1 MCVCGSKVQLN
12 IIFARI
18 CNPCR
23 IRFPPPFPLKLFR
36 IGFYCDKCSLQ
47 GIPLAFVSTGWRP
60 STTIESLTLIES
72 HNITKLNEPDF
83 RHINQNAYPV
93 VFAYNGRDHFAPTMP
108 CTTAQFL
115 EWKTKK
121 ELGSL
126 LGASLHISA
135 QLDQHTLPPELS
147 AAYKEVQACIARN
160 LPVISKAGLQHFKQL
175 NVKHISTHRGPAIQP
190 SASGIPEASGQQ
202 DPSSAQSVPSTSEA
216 DSTTEKERGRAGFK
230 CAECGVVKYRKPD
243 FEGHLWSKHGL
254 GDPIVCNRGTCGGKS
269 YSSASS

>member
-1 MCVCGSKVQLN
+1 M
-12 IIFARI
+12 
-18 CNPCR
+18 
-23 IRFPPPFPLKLFR
+23 KLIR
-36 IGFYCDKCSLQ
+36 IGIYCDKCSLQ
-47 GIPLAFVSTGWRP
+47 GIPLAFVSTGQQP

-93 VFAYNGRDHFAPTMP
+93 VFAYNGRDHFAPTIP

-126 LGASLHISA
+126 LGASLHVSA

-175 NVKHISTHRGPAIQP
+175 NVQHCSTHRGPAIQP
-190 SASGIPEASGQQ
+190 NASGIPEASGQ
-202 DPSSAQSVPSTSEA
+202 
-216 DSTTEKERGRAGFK
+216 
-230 CAECGVVKYRKPD
+230 
-243 FEGHLWSKHGL
+243 
-254 GDPIVCNRGTCGGKS
+254 
-269 YSSASS
+269 

>member
-1 MCVCGSKVQLN
+1 M
-12 IIFARI
+12 
-18 CNPCR
+18 
-23 IRFPPPFPLKLFR
+23 
-36 IGFYCDKCSLQ
+36 GFYYDKCSLQ
-47 GIPLAFVSTGWRP
+47 GIPLAFVSTGRRP

-93 VFAYNGRDHFAPTMP
+93 VFAYNGRDHFAPTIP
-108 CTTAQFL
+108 CTTSQFL

-126 LGASLHISA
+126 LGASLHVSA

-147 AAYKEVQACIARN
+147 AAFKEVQACIAKN

-175 NVKHISTHRGPAIQP
+175 NVKHCSTHRGPAIQP
-190 SASGIPEASGQQ
+190 SASGIPESSGQQ

-216 DSTTEKERGRAGFK
+216 HSTTEKER
-230 CAECGVVKYRKPD
+230 AEQALNVQNVVLLNIGSQTLKAISGPSMD
-243 FEGHLWSKHGL
+243 WETPLFVTEAHVVANLIPLHHL
-254 GDPIVCNRGTCGGKS
+254 
-269 YSSASS
+269 